1 MPSAGTRTFH
11 SAVPDAAFACGC
23 DSLTIVQSP
32 GIGSRTVTVT
42 ASGLA
47 FFNTNSYADSNT

>member
-1 MPSAGTRTFH
+1 LTFH
-11 SAVPDAAFACGC
+11 SAVPDAALVCGC
-23 DSLTIVQSP
+23 DSFTIVQSP

-47 FFNTNSYADSNT
+47 FFSAIS